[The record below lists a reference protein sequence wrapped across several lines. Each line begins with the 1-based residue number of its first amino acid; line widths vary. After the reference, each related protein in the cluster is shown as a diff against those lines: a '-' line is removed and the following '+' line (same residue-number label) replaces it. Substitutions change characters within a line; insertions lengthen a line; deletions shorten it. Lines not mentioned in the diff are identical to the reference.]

1 MMSKYRNTEHF
12 LTEHFSGKYCINWC
26 DREQMWCFCCP
37 RVLHK
42 PPFSLLVQTVVLM
55 SDLATVLDAQGRYEE
70 AHTYSRRA
78 AELAR
83 ATQHPEEHMVLNNLA
98 AILMHKGQ

>member
-1 MMSKYRNTEHF
+1 
-12 LTEHFSGKYCINWC
+12 
-26 DREQMWCFCCP
+26 MWCFCCP
-37 RVLHK
+37 RLLHRL
-42 PPFSLLVQTVVLM
+42 PFSLLVQSVVLM
-55 SDLATVLDAQGRYEE
+55 NDLATVLDAQGRYEE

-83 ATQHPEEHMVLNNLA
+83 DTKHPEEHMVLSNLA